1 MEQPNDPQ
9 RRSRRQK
16 PKDVRITLKSG
27 TIIRVISIL
36 LMVGVILFMMYGL
49 K

>member
-1 MEQPNDPQ
+1 MEQPNEPQ

-16 PKDVRITLKSG
+16 PKDVTITLKSG
-27 TIIRVISIL
+27 TIIRAISIL